1 MEIHPFKKGSLKAL
15 FKLRPHRQSS
25 GHLLFCYL
33 GLYTILQLQLVC
45 ARHHDLGKLLTN
57 SNSNS
62 NSNNNNNNNNDNKI
76 NNFPPSQQ
84 QLNQQLAQQKVNAAQ
99 ILNDDDV
106 QPILKQKPILD
117 QKITPQLPSDINAP
131 SGAVL
136 SKDDG
141 KYSSF
146 FHTLFLMLYTQDNTI
161 TQTHTHNF
169 YLNLKSSLYIR

>member
-1 MEIHPFKKGSLKAL
+1 MEIHPFRKSSLKAL
-15 FKLRPHRQSS
+15 FKLRPLHRQSS

-33 GLYTILQLQLVC
+33 GLYTILQLQLVS

-62 NSNNNNNNNNDNKI
+62 NNNNNNNNNNNDNKI

-84 QLNQQLAQQKVNAAQ
+84 QLNQQLAQQKVNAAAQ
-99 ILNDDDV
+99 ILNDDV

-141 KYSSF
+141 KWTLA
-146 FHTLFLMLYTQDNTI
+146 FHINLNLFSISYLQHTN
-161 TQTHTHNF
+161 THTKIS
-169 YLNLKSSLYIR
+169 LSLYIRKW

>member
-15 FKLRPHRQSS
+15 FKRPHRQSS

-45 ARHHDLGKLLTN
+45 ARHHDLSKLLTN
-57 SNSNS
+57 GNSN
-62 NSNNNNNNNNDNKI
+62 NNNNNNNINNNNNNNNDNKI
-76 NNFPPSQQ
+76 NNFSPPSQQ
-84 QLNQQLAQQKVNAAQ
+84 QLNQQLAQQKVNAAHT
-99 ILNDDDV
+99 LNDDDV

-141 KYSSF
+141 KYTSNLTTSTLYYLSTISLTHIFSF
-146 FHTLFLMLYTQDNTI
+146 I
-161 TQTHTHNF
+161 
-169 YLNLKSSLYIR
+169 